1 MAIQF
6 VTDQLV
12 DSVITTAKLANTSI
26 TPGKLD
32 LGTSTNDFDF
42 SGCILKGATQSG
54 GDNSTKVAT
63 TAFVQQEIAGNQLTA
78 GAGIAIDTSTA
89 PDTIAVSLTA
99 ASSGLTFSA
108 TGNSGTLQVVL
119 DSSSGL
125 QIVANRGMALDLNG
139 LPAASEVAV
148 ADDLIAFIDGGI
160 SKKVTIGTFNTAI
173 AGAGLGVVS
182 NQLVANVD
190 DSSLEIN
197 SDNLQVKALGIT
209 NAMLAGSIADSKL
222 SQITT
227 SDKVA
232 GSAVELAGSGGLE
245 NDSGLKI
252 SDSGVT
258 NAMLAGSIANAK
270 LANSTISG
278 VALGS
283 NLNSLALASNSGLV
297 MTTYNGSAAVSDLKL
312 HVSALAAGTAQLI
325 DEIAIDRGGTT
336 QRESLQ
342 DIFALAAGNGLA
354 VSSGVLSVGVDG
366 SSLEIDSDAL
376 RVKALGIATSMLAN
390 LSITE
395 GKIAAAQVSAAKMKL
410 QPKSEFLAQSDSVS
424 SAGVTYALAQ
434 TVPTN
439 FGDAVIAF
447 RNGQR
452 MQQVATAGA
461 VDDNSKYF
469 VNGIGGSSQIICNS
483 GAFGS
488 TDILTV
494 DYLFDA

>member
-312 HVSALAAGTAQLI
+312 HVSALAAGTAQLV

>member
-12 DSVITTAKLANTSI
+12 DSVITTAKLANTAI
-26 TPGKLD
+26 TPGKID

-54 GDNSTKVAT
+54 GDNSTLVAT

-89 PDTIAVSLTA
+89 PDTVAVSLTA

-148 ADDLIAFIDGGI
+148 ADDLIAFVDGGI
-160 SKKVTIGTFNTAI
+160 SKKVTIETFNTAI

-182 NQLVANVD
+182 SQLVANVD
-190 DSSLEIN
+190 DSSIEIN
-197 SDNLQVKALGIT
+197 SDNLRVKALGIT

-227 SDKVA
+227 GDKVA
-232 GSAVELAGSGGLE
+232 GSAVQLAGSGGLE
-245 NDSGLKI
+245 DDSGLGI
-252 SDSGVT
+252 AALGVS

-283 NLNSLALASNSGLV
+283 NLNSLSLASNSGLV
-297 MTTYNGSAAVSDLKL
+297 MTSYNGSAAVSDLKMS
-312 HVSALAAGTAQLI
+312 VVALQAGTAQMI
-325 DEIAIDRGGTT
+325 DEIAIDRAGTT

-395 GKIAAAQVSAAKMKL
+395 GKIAAQQVSAAKMKL
-410 QPKSEFLAQSDSVS
+410 RPTSQFLAQSDSVS

-434 TVPTN
+434 SVPTN

-469 VNGIGGSSQIICNS
+469 VTGIGGSTQVICNN

-494 DYLFDA
+494 DYVFDS

>member
-1 MAIQF
+1 
-6 VTDQLV
+6 
-12 DSVITTAKLANTSI
+12 
-26 TPGKLD
+26 
-32 LGTSTNDFDF
+32 
-42 SGCILKGATQSG
+42 
-54 GDNSTKVAT
+54 
-63 TAFVQQEIAGNQLTA
+63 
-78 GAGIAIDTSTA
+78 
-89 PDTIAVSLTA
+89 
-99 ASSGLTFSA
+99 
-108 TGNSGTLQVVL
+108 
-119 DSSSGL
+119 
-125 QIVANRGMALDLNG
+125 MALDLNG